1 LNEFIRKLDGLGR
14 IVIPKEYRKKLK
26 INDDSKLKITLD
38 KEYIKIEK
46 YSDINNN
53 LERLKQIK
61 KLLSKTLDLEILITD
76 LDDILNENIELPG
89 ELINKIKYGKTE
101 LLNNQKDILFN
112 TNNKI
117 NIMIIPII
125 LYGEVIGSLI
135 IYSYEREI
143 NDTDK
148 KILELVKLILIKD
161 IEE

>member
-1 LNEFIRKLDGLGR
+1 MNEFIRKLDGLGR